1 MWPHIPGGRYP
12 FGGGVAGFSQSR
24 FSSPQGLFEH
34 SRLQTLL
41 LAFCTQVSRAQGAEG
56 LQGGH
61 LKIAQIRSFHK
72 FLHSYTRV
80 SMKELVYDLGFEM
93 DNFLLREWMLNQWVM
108 IGKSRQV
115 FTGLSD
121 LKVKL
126 PKFLWNY
133 LIVMTLFEKYMN
145 LSLIW

>member
-1 MWPHIPGGRYP
+1 M
-12 FGGGVAGFSQSR
+12 
-24 FSSPQGLFEH
+24 
-34 SRLQTLL
+34 
-41 LAFCTQVSRAQGAEG
+41 SRAQGAEG

-61 LKIAQIRSFHK
+61 LKIAQIRIFLK
-72 FLHSYTRV
+72 VLHSYTRV

-126 PKFLWNY
+126 PNFLWNY

>member
-1 MWPHIPGGRYP
+1 M
-12 FGGGVAGFSQSR
+12 
-24 FSSPQGLFEH
+24 
-34 SRLQTLL
+34 
-41 LAFCTQVSRAQGAEG
+41 SRAQGAEG
-56 LQGGH
+56 LQEGH
-61 LKIAQIRSFHK
+61 LKIAKIRISPMN
-72 FLHSYTRV
+72 SYTRV

-93 DNFLLREWMLNQWVM
+93 DNFLLREWLLNQWVM

-126 PKFLWNY
+126 PNFLWNY

>member
-1 MWPHIPGGRYP
+1 
-12 FGGGVAGFSQSR
+12 
-24 FSSPQGLFEH
+24 
-34 SRLQTLL
+34 
-41 LAFCTQVSRAQGAEG
+41 
-56 LQGGH
+56 
-61 LKIAQIRSFHK
+61 
-72 FLHSYTRV
+72 
-80 SMKELVYDLGFEM
+80 MKELVYDLGFEM
-93 DNFLLREWMLNQWVM
+93 DNFLLREWLLNPWVM

-126 PKFLWNY
+126 PNFLWNY